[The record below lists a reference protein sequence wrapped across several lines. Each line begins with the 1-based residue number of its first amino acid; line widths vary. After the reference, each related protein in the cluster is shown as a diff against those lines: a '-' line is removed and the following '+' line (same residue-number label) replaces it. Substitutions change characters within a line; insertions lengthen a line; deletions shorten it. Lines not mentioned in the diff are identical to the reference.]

1 MSKITRSRWSEEENT
16 ALAKAYL
23 NAKTVDEFLRIVH
36 TEGKG
41 PHRTLKAYTTQIL
54 KTPALRDKNE
64 SLHDALNYA
73 SLLDVKLK
81 KDKEA
86 EETAS
91 ATPPVVP
98 PASPPAGD
106 SILDGVDLSPAE
118 TKKSGF
124 TSNFMNPLSPKY
136 GFVPELTPELNGV
149 SGGFKVGDLVS
160 LKGGTSP
167 NWEVHLDGRHP
178 TPLAPFATVEV
189 SGTGTSPLAPSAL
202 AAFKAKDSAPT
213 PTAAPSTTY
222 VEDWVAKEGAS
233 PQTEPT
239 VDAPTAPQGATVGPT
254 IDELALLVGM
264 CTDILLG
271 KPEGSTSVGMQS
283 VNGEW
288 RVTVQDVGLTKAKSL
303 RGALILSLM
312 NIRKAAR
319 ANMSLIETL
328 YHERFSHRGCND
340 PHE

>member
-23 NAKTVDEFLRIVH
+23 LAQTVDEFLRIVH

-54 KTPALRDKNE
+54 KTQILRSNRRE
-64 SLHDALNYA
+64 ALHDALNA
-73 SLLDVKLK
+73 QADVEGKRLA
-81 KDKEA
+81 A
-86 EETAS
+86 ERLADETAS
-91 ATPPVVP
+91 ATHPVVP
-98 PASPPAGD
+98 PASPPAEA

-118 TKKSGF
+118 PKKSGGF

-136 GFVPELTPELNGV
+136 GFVPGQTTELNGV
-149 SGGFKVGDLVS
+149 SGGFKVGESVS

-167 NWEVHLDGRHP
+167 NWQVHLDGRHP
-178 TPLAPFATVEV
+178 TPLAPDAKVEV
-189 SGTGTSPLAPSAL
+189 SGTST
-202 AAFKAKDSAPT
+202 PT

-222 VEDWVAKEGAS
+222 VEDWVAKEGDS

-239 VDAPTAPQGATVGPT
+239 VDAPTAPQEATVGPT
-254 IDELALLVGM
+254 IEELASLVGM

-271 KPEGSTSVGMQS
+271 KFEGSTSVGMQS

-288 RVTVQDVGLTKAKSL
+288 HVMVQDVGSTTAKSL

-319 ANMSLIETL
+319 ANLALIETL
-328 YHERFSHRGCND
+328 TSGILASWV
-340 PHE
+340 